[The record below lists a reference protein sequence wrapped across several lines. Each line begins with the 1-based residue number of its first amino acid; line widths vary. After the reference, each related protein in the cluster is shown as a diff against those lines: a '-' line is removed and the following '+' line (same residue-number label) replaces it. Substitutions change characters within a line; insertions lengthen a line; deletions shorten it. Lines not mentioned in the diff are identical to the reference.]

1 MIADKILYNL
11 NEIFCPKDINRP
23 LRGSEMK
30 EATIL
35 KNGYIAIYGG
45 KIYEVGEGEV
55 PEDLVGEATEMI
67 EMSGH
72 VATPGLIDCHTHLVY
87 GGSRENEFAKKLK
100 GMSYLEI
107 LEEGG
112 GILATQRATQKASFD
127 ELFLKTKSLLE
138 HMMYHGVTTVEAKSG
153 YGLDWENEKKQM
165 EVVKALDNNMAVD
178 LVSTFM
184 AAHAIPEE
192 YKNDSDAFVAKVIEM
207 MPKVKEENLAEF
219 CDVFCE
225 KGVFSASQSYEI
237 LKSAQEHGL
246 KTRIHADEIE
256 SIGGVEVAAKLKTT
270 SAEHLMVVGDEE
282 IKLLADAGVIGN
294 LLPATTFSLMADTYA
309 PARKMLDAGMAI
321 TLTTDSNPGSCPTA
335 NLQFA
340 MQLGAFAMKLE
351 PNEIF
356 NAVTINAAHSV
367 ARADKIGS
375 FEKGKDADISVFEA
389 PNLEYLLYFF
399 ATNLCTHVF
408 KKGMLVVDHRQLVNE
423 EYYREDFEE
432 DEYLQNSK
440 AKYLKRRIPIYY
452 DDLMRRE
459 KEEEN
464 K

>member
-1 MIADKILYNL
+1 MVADKILYNL
-11 NEIFCPKDINRP
+11 NEIFCPMDIDRP
-23 LRGSEMK
+23 LRGKEMK

-45 KIYEVGEGEV
+45 KIIEVGEGEV
-55 PEDLVGEATEMI
+55 PDDLVGENTEMI

-100 GMSYLEI
+100 GVTYLEI
-107 LEEGG
+107 LEQGG
-112 GILATQRATQKASFD
+112 GILSTQKATQNSSFD
-127 ELFLKTKSLLE
+127 ELYLKTKGLLQ

-153 YGLDWENEKKQM
+153 YGLNWENEKKQM
-165 EVVKALDNNMAVD
+165 EVVKELDKNMAID

-184 AAHAIPEE
+184 AAHAIPTE
-192 YKNDSDAFVAKVIEM
+192 YKENSDVFVEQVIEM
-207 MPKVKEENLAEF
+207 LPKVKKENLAEF

-225 KGVFSASQSYEI
+225 KGVFTAAQSYRI
-237 LKSAQEHGL
+237 LKAAQEHGL
-246 KTRIHADEIE
+246 RTRIHADEIE
-256 SIGGVEVAAKLKTT
+256 AIGGVEVAAKLHTT
-270 SAEHLMVVGDEE
+270 SAEHLMVVNDEE

-309 PARKMLDAGMAI
+309 PARKMLDEGMAI
-321 TLTTDSNPGSCPTA
+321 TLTTDSNPGSCPMA
-335 NLQFA
+335 NLQFV

-367 ARADKIGS
+367 ARGDKIGS
-375 FEKGKDADISVFEA
+375 FKKGKNADITVFEA

-408 KKGMLVVDHRQLVNE
+408 KNGELVVENRQLVNE
-423 EYYREDFEE
+423 GNFTDPEALSD
-432 DEYLQNSK
+432 K
-440 AKYLKRRIPIYY
+440 ARKLRTRIPMYMDDLKRS
-452 DDLMRRE
+452 
-459 KEEEN
+459 KED